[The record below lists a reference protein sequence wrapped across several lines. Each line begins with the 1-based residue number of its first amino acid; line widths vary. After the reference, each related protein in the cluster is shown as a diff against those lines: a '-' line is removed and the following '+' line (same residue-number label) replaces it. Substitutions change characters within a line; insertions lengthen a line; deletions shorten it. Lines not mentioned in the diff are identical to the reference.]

1 MDTPK
6 DIIHWID
13 RALDR
18 AQALQASMK
27 QMQIDFHNKI
37 SVLREDLATLRE
49 KVYRL
54 EQQASV
60 PAAPLMPVPVVPPQ
74 TAPATSSAAVPNEP
88 YTSRRKTPMP
98 VKEEQVDP
106 MSLPVDL
113 DEAQDLRSSP
123 RRRNTPMLVLIAT
136 TDPNA
141 PVTEGWLLDRSLGGL
156 GIIVEQSMDEGTLLR
171 IRPAD
176 ALPSFRWVRVQVRNC
191 VAVGKRWKVGC
202 RFEDKLSAKEMRQF
216 E

>member
-6 DIIHWID
+6 DIVHWID
-13 RALDR
+13 RALER
-18 AQALQASMK
+18 AQTLQSSMK

-37 SVLREDLATLRE
+37 SALREDLATLRE

-54 EQQASV
+54 EQQSLV
-60 PAAPLMPVPVVPPQ
+60 PAPPLMPVPAIPP
-74 TAPATSSAAVPNEP
+74 TTSAPAAPNEP
-88 YTSRRKTPMP
+88 YTSRRKTPIP

-113 DEAQDLRSSP
+113 EEAQDLRSSP
-123 RRRNTPMLVLIAT
+123 RRRNTPKLVLIAT
-136 TDPNA
+136 TDPSA
-141 PVTEGWLLDRSLGGL
+141 PVTEGWLLDHSLGGL
-156 GIIVEQSMDEGTLLR
+156 GIIVESVMNEGTLLR

-176 ALPSFRWVRVQVRNC
+176 ALPSFRWVRVRVRNC
-191 VAVGKRWKVGC
+191 ATVGKRWKVGC
-202 RFEDKLSAKEMRQF
+202 SYEERLSAKEMRQF